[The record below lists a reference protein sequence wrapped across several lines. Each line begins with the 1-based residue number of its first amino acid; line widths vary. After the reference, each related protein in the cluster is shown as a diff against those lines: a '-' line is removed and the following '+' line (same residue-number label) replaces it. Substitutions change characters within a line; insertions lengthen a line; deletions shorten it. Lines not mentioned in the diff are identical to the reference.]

1 MAQTSLPIAG
11 SMSHSATEMSADL
24 FVVGDKL
31 GPEENQSDT
40 GQDRPFNTMHEIG
53 HAIEA
58 EADAENKLP
67 LSEQQPDYTEMSVAE
82 YEEQQPQTEIG
93 PTPVADIDFTSA
105 IPLYERQHESLYKLM
120 MVQGLFYVLRLLIAG
135 TEPTKASPPS
145 RLRH

>member
-1 MAQTSLPIAG
+1 
-11 SMSHSATEMSADL
+11 
-24 FVVGDKL
+24 
-31 GPEENQSDT
+31 
-40 GQDRPFNTMHEIG
+40 MHEIG

-58 EADAENKLP
+58 EADAENKLS
-67 LSEQQPDYTEMSVAE
+67 LSEHQPVYTEMSVAE

-105 IPLYERQHESLYKLM
+105 IPLYERQHENLYKLM